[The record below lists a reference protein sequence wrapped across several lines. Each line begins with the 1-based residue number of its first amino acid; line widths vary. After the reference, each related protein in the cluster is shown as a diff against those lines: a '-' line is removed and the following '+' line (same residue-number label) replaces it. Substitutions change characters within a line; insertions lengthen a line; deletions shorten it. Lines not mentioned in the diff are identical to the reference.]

1 MIVLQFLSIDIYQ
14 NSLHNALVNQHK
26 QGGKTVSDVTR
37 IRRKDSIGI
46 KIAKHFKKYYGLWL
60 LALPGIIITLMFA
73 YIPMSGLVVVFKKY
87 NFQDGIFGSPWI
99 GFENFKFF
107 FANFEKAWRATKNT
121 ILLNTLYTIC
131 GTTTAVGLAIMFNE
145 IRNKKVLKI
154 TQSLSILPYFISWV
168 VAGGILKALL
178 NYDGGTINSF
188 LVSLGFD
195 RVDFFNDPKYW
206 RIILTL
212 SNIWKGA
219 GYSAIIY
226 FATITGFDTA
236 FYESAEVD
244 GATTWQKIKFIT
256 IPLLKPT
263 VIILFLLSVGRML
276 SGDLTMLMSLTNL
289 SPMLLETTEI
299 IDSFVYRSVVG
310 IGDFTMGSAIGLY
323 QSVFGFV
330 LVLFSN
336 WMAGRF
342 DKEYKLF

>member
-1 MIVLQFLSIDIYQ
+1 MDNVIQVR
-14 NSLHNALVNQHK
+14 
-26 QGGKTVSDVTR
+26 G
-37 IRRKDSIGI
+37 KDSIGI
-46 KIAKHFKKYYGLWL
+46 RIAKHIKKYYGLWL

-73 YIPMSGLVVVFKKY
+73 YIPMLGLVVVFKKY
-87 NFQDGIFGSPWI
+87 NFQDGIFGSPWV
-99 GFENFKFF
+99 GLENFKFF
-107 FANFEKAWRATKNT
+107 FANFGKAWRATKNT
-121 ILLNTLYTIC
+121 IILNTLYTVF
-131 GTTTAVGLAIMFNE
+131 GTTAAVGLAIMFNE

-178 NYDGGTINSF
+178 NYDGGTINSL
-188 LVSLGFD
+188 LVTFGFA

-206 RIILTL
+206 RTILTL
-212 SNIWKGA
+212 ASIWKGT

-226 FATITGFDTA
+226 FSTITGFDPA
-236 FYESAEVD
+236 YYESAEVD
-244 GATTWQKIKFIT
+244 GATMWQKIKLIT

-263 VIILFLLSVGRML
+263 IIILFLLSIGRML

-330 LVLFSN
+330 LVIFSN
-336 WMAGRF
+336 WIAGRF